1 MPQSTVGSPPVAR
14 WRLAPLGRPGRGTH
28 SNHCVTWTAS
38 SVSVPTFQPATEPC
52 GFLFLADLRSIA
64 CSPAGLPWSCSRPH
78 GFSPGPRKSSPN
90 CSAPY
95 ISPSAAAKR
104 RLWKPRTFPWLPL
117 AGPSRGHLRPC
128 TYCPVLSPALLPTA
142 GHLTHCP
149 APSSCSRA
157 IGPMWLFRT
166 LLFLPR
172 NHAIV
177 TISHPFSLDS
187 MTRRKPNS
195 HLTVNS
201 NIISA
206 CEASSDPPLAR
217 QMSLPFQ

>member
-1 MPQSTVGSPPVAR
+1 MVPQNCFPLRQGVQASALVSHWLRAGLVEVHNLPVSCPSTLPRQLSIKACRRALSAAPPVAR

-90 CSAPY
+90 CSAPLHLS
-95 ISPSAAAKR
+95 ISSRQR

-117 AGPSRGHLRPC
+117 
-128 TYCPVLSPALLPTA
+128 
-142 GHLTHCP
+142 P
-149 APSSCSRA
+149 AP
-157 IGPMWLFRT
+157 
-166 LLFLPR
+166 
-172 NHAIV
+172 HAV
-177 TISHPFSLDS
+177 T
-187 MTRRKPNS
+187 
-195 HLTVNS
+195 
-201 NIISA
+201 
-206 CEASSDPPLAR
+206 
-217 QMSLPFQ
+217 